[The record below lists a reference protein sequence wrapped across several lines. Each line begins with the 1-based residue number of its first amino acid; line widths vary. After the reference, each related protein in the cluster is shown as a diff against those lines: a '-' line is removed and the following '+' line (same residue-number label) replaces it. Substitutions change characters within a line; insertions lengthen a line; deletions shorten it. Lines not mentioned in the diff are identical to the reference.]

1 MITPN
6 WHCVSEP
13 SDLFDLVRTEDIASL
28 NAEFPVERI
37 KLIATDG
44 ATNYMRKRL
53 TLWRMTLLPNGWIIT
68 SQSMNGRI

>member
-44 ATNYMRKRL
+44 ATNYMRETIDDTNENQGL
-53 TLWRMTLLPNGWIIT
+53 DLDG
-68 SQSMNGRI
+68 QGD